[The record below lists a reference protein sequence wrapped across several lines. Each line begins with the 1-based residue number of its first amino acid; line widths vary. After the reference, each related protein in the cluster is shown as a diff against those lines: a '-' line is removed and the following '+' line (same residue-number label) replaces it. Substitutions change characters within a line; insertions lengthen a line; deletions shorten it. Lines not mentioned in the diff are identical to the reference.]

1 MSVYVIY
8 SSLRYYNQV
17 TSKLDSASVAE
28 SKLLVKQ
35 DKGYNLPYL
44 FSSIDSAA
52 NFLYNTLKIDSK
64 VSDTV
69 FLSKYRSVTNSS
81 HLLEFT
87 KYSIRKIDVL

>member
-28 SKLLVKQ
+28 PKLLVRQ
-35 DKGYNLPYL
+35 NAGYNLPYL
-44 FSSIDSAA
+44 FSSLDSAA
-52 NFLYNTLKIDSK
+52 KFLYSILNVENK

-69 FLSKYRSVTNSS
+69 FLSKYRSVADSS

-87 KYSIRKIDVL
+87 KYTIKKLDVL